1 MRGNPSLKR
10 QLQKKMLFAIRG
22 FAKKKMLL
30 TIGCRF
36 RRRVEVGVQV
46 WVSWVRILW
55 RVRLSGRFGRVGPGC
70 RLDGL
75 DPKYPF
81 RLVARGCG

>member
-1 MRGNPSLKR
+1 
-10 QLQKKMLFAIRG
+10 MLFAIRG

-46 WVSWVRILW
+46 WGSWVRILW